1 MFQLWSFMHFYNSA
15 HWWQDTGHNGARD
28 RVPWKN
34 DSCMRGKHAN
44 GWVLLLHYAVF
55 LIYWWKVR
63 VIWDCQLLTPGI
75 FYSGSETSSARSSG
89 PLGLRLTTP
98 LPNSGTNSLPPPPL
112 SSASSSGSATHTP
125 NGMNFSVAYPQP
137 SPLPKPNGKE
147 AINLILHWSTACHLS
162 QYPGQKGTQTFWG
175 CHLTSDPCI
184 ASHSWQFSGC
194 CKVFSM

>member
-1 MFQLWSFMHFYNSA
+1 M
-15 HWWQDTGHNGARD
+15 TGYWAQRCKRQSTLEEWFVHERETC
-28 RVPWKN
+28 K
-34 DSCMRGKHAN
+34 
-44 GWVLLLHYAVF
+44 WVSTLL
-55 LIYWWKVR
+55 YWWKVR

-89 PLGLRLTTP
+89 SLGLRLTTP

-147 AINLILHWSTACHLS
+147 AINLILHWSTACHLYNNILAKKAHKQS
-162 QYPGQKGTQTFWG
+162 EGTTF
-175 CHLTSDPCI
+175 P
-184 ASHSWQFSGC
+184 
-194 CKVFSM
+194 